1 MGILAFHFGKM
12 RFTFFQPHGPAPLP
26 LTRKIS
32 ARKAAPAPAL
42 AARMATAQAVPY
54 VAVAAAASPATAS
67 SATPASV
74 ASPRGNSGIRDA
86 VVRRPPETVSYTAG
100 PVDMNDVRVKIRK
113 IVREGFNLSGS
124 SLLFSMVSGR
134 SGMVW
139 QGTNGFGQGTVS
151 AVPLSGQYECGLLS
165 PEGRCCFYLAAEIE

>member
-12 RFTFFQPHGPAPLP
+12 LFTFFQPHGPAPLP

-32 ARKAAPAPAL
+32 ARQAAPAVKVAAPAPAL
-42 AARMATAQAVPY
+42 AARVATAQAVPY
-54 VAVAAAASPATAS
+54 VAVAAAASPATGL

-86 VVRRPPETVSYTAG
+86 AVRRPPETVSYTAG
-100 PVDMNDVRVKIRK
+100 PVDMSDVRVKIRK

-124 SLLFSMVSGR
+124 SCCSQWFRQGWFGRARMVLGR
-134 SGMVW
+134 ARF
-139 QGTNGFGQGTVS
+139 QPCRYRANKNAGFYPLRDASVS
-151 AVPLSGQYECGLLS
+151 T
-165 PEGRCCFYLAAEIE
+165 